1 LGIVIWPATRNNS
14 SLHLWLRRGVVS
26 GAALC
31 LLALGH
37 LSKPISDQISSAD
50 FLNTWKPGTLP
61 SSLSLPTIVILLKIA
76 AIWLLLVG
84 LDRFWLKPI
93 MQHADMIN
101 AALEHLF
108 VEWFGN
114 TPGHRISFLA
124 KRRLGFHLRVFFR
137 YSHGTSTHFK
147 SRAHFPRGVAVAGIS
162 WKYPSRFTAIEIPDF
177 GHDVQAFR
185 NYMRQTY
192 RLSRW
197 QARALSNETAEIRWI
212 VCYGIVDP
220 DGNFRGV
227 LSIDSI
233 DPASL
238 VRIKPETLKACSD
251 LLGAMML
258 AHDFSKP
265 D

>member
-1 LGIVIWPATRNNS
+1 
-14 SLHLWLRRGVVS
+14 
-26 GAALC
+26 
-31 LLALGH
+31 
-37 LSKPISDQISSAD
+37 
-50 FLNTWKPGTLP
+50 
-61 SSLSLPTIVILLKIA
+61 
-76 AIWLLLVG
+76 
-84 LDRFWLKPI
+84 

-124 KRRLGFHLRVFFR
+124 KRRLGFHLRIFFR

-147 SRAHFPRGVAVAGIS
+147 SRAH
-162 WKYPSRFTAIEIPDF
+162 
-177 GHDVQAFR
+177 
-185 NYMRQTY
+185 QTY

-220 DGNFRGV
+220 DGRALRLPGSAGNTPADLPESKYRTLGMTCRHFGV